1 MNLKFYCIYVAVPNQ
16 CYANGGA
23 FFFGKNFVCS
33 NKLCIQVVA
42 VGQVSENALTIDF
55 VLNTAPWVN
64 KGNPVVVIFIYCCF
78 KFAFFNDSE
87 IEVKTGS
94 RLVGAL

>member
-1 MNLKFYCIYVAVPNQ
+1 M
-16 CYANGGA
+16 
-23 FFFGKNFVCS
+23 
-33 NKLCIQVVA
+33 
-42 VGQVSENALTIDF
+42 SENALTIDF

-64 KGNPVVVIFIYCCF
+64 KGNPVVVIFISCCF

-94 RLVGAL
+94 RLVGALCVK